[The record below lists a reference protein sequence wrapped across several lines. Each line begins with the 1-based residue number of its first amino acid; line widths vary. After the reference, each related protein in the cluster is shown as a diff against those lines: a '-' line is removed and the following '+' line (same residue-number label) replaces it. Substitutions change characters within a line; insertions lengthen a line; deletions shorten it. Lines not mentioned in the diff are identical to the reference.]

1 MGLKMLEQIVPD
13 FNIERCS
20 DINQAIDLYN
30 VHLYIKD
37 GEYFPNWDESFIN
50 QCKTVDTKIM
60 ALLGRYCS
68 TINDD
73 NFRDIYASVEL
84 LDFEDFW
91 NFLASFVDLKKL
103 QWKTIETCVCDN
115 AFAVQRMLYC
125 PKYAREY
132 DNEMADFLCR
142 NPMMSAIFLID
153 KYINIHIAV
162 DKEAVLPKSLDVSRK
177 EQIIADYLDGDNQ
190 NPNYLEMI
198 SQWRSTGDFS
208 ISDKL
213 RLKAKRLHNKYISDM
228 FSHSSFSGFNFSVS
242 VCFCDLDNKLG
253 NIRKNGSDIEYNYN
267 KKFIKDNLNPFMIL
281 QNFSTLFGYVDTQGR
296 SLLVSK
302 PEQLSVFERYLGAK
316 SITDYPKGVA
326 FLIREMTS
334 QVQLAAYEEELKK
347 NNVSLENA
355 LEWFFI
361 EWLPKNYGVQGI
373 SISLPTDGSYLIK
386 P

>member
-132 DNEMADFLCR
+132 DNEMAILHLAEIYENGESVKRDLVKALQYYTKLL
-142 NPMMSAIFLID
+142 NVTAEE
-153 KYINIHIAV
+153 H
-162 DKEAVLPKSLDVSRK
+162 
-177 EQIIADYLDGDNQ
+177 
-190 NPNYLEMI
+190 EMI
-198 SQWRSTGDFS
+198 AQDGIVRCRQA
-208 ISDKL
+208 I
-213 RLKAKRLHNKYISDM
+213 
-228 FSHSSFSGFNFSVS
+228 
-242 VCFCDLDNKLG
+242 
-253 NIRKNGSDIEYNYN
+253 
-267 KKFIKDNLNPFMIL
+267 
-281 QNFSTLFGYVDTQGR
+281 
-296 SLLVSK
+296 
-302 PEQLSVFERYLGAK
+302 
-316 SITDYPKGVA
+316 
-326 FLIREMTS
+326 
-334 QVQLAAYEEELKK
+334 
-347 NNVSLENA
+347 ENA
-355 LEWFFI
+355 RKKI
-361 EWLPKNYGVQGI
+361 KIGVVL
-373 SISLPTDGSYLIK
+373 SLVLLLFAGVFLTRRQRCLV
-386 P
+386 